1 MKQKKKAP
9 FRFRGLRLLG
19 GVALLYLGLWSVG
32 SAGVLPAL
40 HKAVHILETLLPI
53 LAAVVLLTALVNL
66 WLDPKAL
73 ARHLGE
79 ESGWRG
85 WLIALGAGVL
95 SHGPMYA
102 WYPLLGDLRRHGMRD
117 GLVAAFFYARAIK
130 VPLLPMMVA
139 YFGLDFTVVLTLLTL
154 TAAWL
159 QGIVMDR
166 WSSEPESKIR
176 NPRSPD

>member
-1 MKQKKKAP
+1 MSEKRRK
-9 FRFRGLRLLG
+9 FRWRGLRLLG
-19 GVALLYLGLWSVG
+19 GVVLLYLLLWLAGSPGVG
-32 SAGVLPAL
+32 PAL
-40 HKAVHILETLLPI
+40 QKTGHILKMLLPI
-53 LAAVVLLTALVNL
+53 LAVAVFLAALINT
-66 WLDPKAL
+66 WLNPKAL

-102 WYPLLGDLRRHGMRD
+102 WYPLIEDLRRHGMRD

-139 YFGLDFTVVLTLLTL
+139 YFGLDFTIVLTLLTL
-154 TAAWL
+154 GAAWL
-159 QGIVMDR
+159 QGMVMDR
-166 WSSEPESKIR
+166 WTLRSLSER
-176 NPRSPD
+176 